1 MQVLPPVAKSTAPIS
16 ETANQREKARLL
28 PKRPKSQ
35 PWNTETLDPT
45 CFRQAYMLNLD
56 A

>member
-1 MQVLPPVAKSTAPIS
+1 MLQFLKPP
-16 ETANQREKARLL
+16 NLFYQRENSRLL
-28 PKRPKSQ
+28 PKRPKSH
-35 PWNTETLDPT
+35 PRNTETLDPT